1 MYCLIKPHAD
11 EADQADILDR
21 ADLSAKKTCLLDLL
35 DLHEKNQSQ
44 NDSLSGRS
52 RGTPRPYNV
61 KLSGKFILTHPHL
74 ITRHP

>member
-1 MYCLIKPHAD
+1 MHYLVKPHAD

-44 NDSLSGRS
+44 NDSLSGQISCKRAQS
-52 RGTPRPYNV
+52 RACSSYAV
-61 KLSGKFILTHPHL
+61 L
-74 ITRHP
+74 